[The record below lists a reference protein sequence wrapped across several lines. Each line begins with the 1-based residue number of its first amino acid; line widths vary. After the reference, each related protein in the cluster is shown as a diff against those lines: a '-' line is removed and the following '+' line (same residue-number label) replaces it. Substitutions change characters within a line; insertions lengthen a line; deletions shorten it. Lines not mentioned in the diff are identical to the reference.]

1 MQHLATEAPV
11 IFSNISCGFTST
23 FDSSFAW
30 ASSTHGIRNE
40 IRASKQ
46 QRREGPFDPCQDEGK
61 EGKRETKIDHPWQKV
76 SSLG

>member
-1 MQHLATEAPV
+1 LVVEEKTK
-11 IFSNISCGFTST
+11 SGS
-23 FDSSFAW
+23 
-30 ASSTHGIRNE
+30 HGIRNE

-76 SSLG
+76 SSLGKRGVKMGR